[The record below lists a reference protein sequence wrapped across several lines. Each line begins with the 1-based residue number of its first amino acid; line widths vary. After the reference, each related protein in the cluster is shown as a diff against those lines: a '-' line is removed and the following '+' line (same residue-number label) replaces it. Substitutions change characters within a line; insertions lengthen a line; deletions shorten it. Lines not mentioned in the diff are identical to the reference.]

1 MSKLVKM
8 AATIMNQW
16 REVEGEEE
24 EGEEALYRVIFIVLR
39 TNDENFITTSFTRS
53 CRSD

>member
-1 MSKLVKM
+1 M

-24 EGEEALYRVIFIVLR
+24 EGEEALYRVIFIVV
-39 TNDENFITTSFTRS
+39 TNQRRKLYHYQFYTVV
-53 CRSD
+53 